1 MVEICQGRCRL
12 VFTVLSTQLSPGT
25 AWIWDQWA
33 TFLSQVWTNLEE
45 VTGTECGTHGPKEL
59 LAISLRVVFVVPV
72 QIYDN
77 RGPILSTFMSIHF
90 KRHLFVFM
98 SSWLPF
104 AVFLHTCQPSLLAC
118 LLRPHCLLT
127 PWGSPPTSGSTC
139 GCVSRVSARAW
150 APQADSEPGLASGDG
165 ARHWVAWHPL
175 RSLTCLCPPL

>member
-12 VFTVLSTQLSPGT
+12 VFTVLSTQLSLGT

-77 RGPILSTFMSIHF
+77 RGSILSTFMSIHF

-104 AVFLHTCQPSLLAC
+104 AVFLGVESSLIKPLFVITHSCSVTSQPLVFS
-118 LLRPHCLLT
+118 
-127 PWGSPPTSGSTC
+127 SPPLAAF
-139 GCVSRVSARAW
+139 RI
-150 APQADSEPGLASGDG
+150 GLFV
-165 ARHWVAWHPL
+165 WIIIK
-175 RSLTCLCPPL
+175 